1 MTVRKRV
8 SLWLFSFSILI
19 ILLVSIYM
27 KSDQEFSPTP
37 KKSIIVDAYASLP
50 QRLDTA
56 LVRSAAEYR
65 ILLHLVRPLL
75 KYNKNA
81 QLESD
86 LAVSWNIDDDFRKY
100 SFKIDP
106 NAKWSNGTKISS
118 EQVAWSVL
126 RQIRLSNATHF
137 NFSNIDSVNY
147 TSDELVITLKNR
159 NPHFLKSVAH
169 PEFSPI
175 WNPEEDAMQ
184 IDDHRISSGPYFL
197 DTHVTSTYLLK
208 KNQYYTSS
216 NALAPHEI
224 LFQSSSFAEQMVLL
238 EQGKVDFI
246 VPSAGVSGE
255 NHNRLKSNPNIIA
268 ITPHVGYSYWLSL
281 NPQSKAFSSLAARR
295 WFLNFIYKTKL
306 DFSNLSQFWIR
317 ADQIYLPDGFGR
329 PNQTLIEATWE
340 KIESGAATKAP
351 SELKLVFSKSFPWT
365 DQIVKELNKL
375 NINVV
380 VETYASANEFE
391 EISKSGKFDA
401 ILVNNDFSDAHLVE
415 NLLVTFNEARPLIF
429 TGKDRKFQNQL
440 ALATETSD
448 EAESVQ
454 ISIKIGVELLED
466 ALVAPIAYN
475 RKSFYSRANIDV
487 SNWSQLQSDLCFWKI
502 AIH

>member
-1 MTVRKRV
+1 MR
-8 SLWLFSFSILI
+8 
-19 ILLVSIYM
+19 
-27 KSDQEFSPTP
+27 SDQEISPTT

-65 ILLHLVRPLL
+65 ILLHLARPLL

-86 LAVSWNIDDDFRKY
+86 LAVSWNIDNEFRKY

-118 EQVAWSVL
+118 EQVASSVL
-126 RQIRLSNATHF
+126 RQIRLNNATHF
-137 NFSNIDSVNY
+137 DFSNIDSVNN
-147 TSDELVITLKNR
+147 TPDELIITLKNR

-169 PEFSPI
+169 PEFAPV
-175 WNPEEDAMQ
+175 WNPEEDAMKF
-184 IDDHRISSGPYFL
+184 DDHKVSSGPYFL
-197 DTHVTSTYLLK
+197 DSHVKNSYRLK
-208 KNQYYTSS
+208 KNEYYTSS
-216 NALAPHEI
+216 NPLSPHEI
-224 LFQSSSFAEQMVLL
+224 TFQSSSFTDQMALL

-255 NHNRLKSNPNIIA
+255 NHIRLKNNPNIIA

-281 NPQSKAFSSLAARR
+281 NPQSKVFSSLAARR
-295 WFLNFIYKTKL
+295 WFLNLIHKTKL

-329 PNQTLIEATWE
+329 PNQTLIEAVWK
-340 KIESGAATKAP
+340 KIEGESAAKAP

-365 DQIVKELNKL
+365 DQIVKELTNL
-375 NINVV
+375 NVNVV
-380 VETYASANEFE
+380 VETYASADEFE

-415 NLLVTFNEARPLIF
+415 NLLVTFNDARPLIF

-440 ALATETSD
+440 ARATETSD
-448 EAESVQ
+448 EVESVQ

-487 SNWSQLQSDLCFWKI
+487 STWSQLQSDLCFWKI